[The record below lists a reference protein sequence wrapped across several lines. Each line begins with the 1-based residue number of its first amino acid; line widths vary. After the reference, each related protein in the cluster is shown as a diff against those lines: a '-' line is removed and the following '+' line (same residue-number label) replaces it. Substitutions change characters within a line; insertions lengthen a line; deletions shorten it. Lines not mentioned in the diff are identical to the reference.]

1 MSTLRGTG
9 IKDQLTRQAGR
20 GLFRRAGLNSIQA
33 RLTFIALF
41 FIVATALTMGGAGY
55 RFMVQFESERFR
67 DHFSLLASY
76 LAGSAELG
84 VLLGNEQILAALCDG
99 MLKIDD
105 VQWVQI
111 VDRSGNLILRRSH
124 PVPAREWGVA
134 EAPVMSRSL
143 AEGESLYT
151 SAETTVKELGR
162 VAVGYSLGGLDRIK
176 RQFAQ
181 RFVFISLLLSLAP
194 VAMYWGLSRAI
205 NAPLRDLVAVAKEVS
220 RGHMDVRAAGG
231 SLRESRAL
239 AGAINEMLDA
249 LETKRRELDEAN
261 AAMARQQ
268 ALAEVGKFSMIVA
281 HEIKNPLAII
291 KGSLDILRKEAP
303 VDPELKRQ
311 MAGYMDEEI
320 GRINKLIEDF
330 LLYARPRTPVFEEV
344 PVRRLIADLKKR
356 VALLSDEIRVSVT
369 MEEGEDA
376 VLRCDAALLE
386 RALLHVVRNALD
398 VAAGKT
404 PVDFDVLCF
413 GGRIL
418 FMVQDRGPGVR
429 PEDAK
434 RIFEPFFSTKAKGTG
449 LGLAIARE
457 VVTAHGGN
465 IRVGNRPEGGACFSV
480 RVPLSGALPQAG
492 EETADAAEPTPRPGA
507 SLSPE
512 EKNVQDTDS

>member
-1 MSTLRGTG
+1 MR
-9 IKDQLTRQAGR
+9 
-20 GLFRRAGLNSIQA
+20 
-33 RLTFIALF
+33 
-41 FIVATALTMGGAGY
+41 
-55 RFMVQFESERFR
+55 
-67 DHFSLLASY
+67 
-76 LAGSAELG
+76 
-84 VLLGNEQILAALCDG
+84 
-99 MLKIDD
+99 KI
-105 VQWVQI
+105 
-111 VDRSGNLILRRSH
+111 
-124 PVPAREWGVA
+124 
-134 EAPVMSRSL
+134 
-143 AEGESLYT
+143 
-151 SAETTVKELGR
+151 
-162 VAVGYSLGGLDRIK
+162 
-176 RQFAQ
+176 FA
-181 RFVFISLLLSLAP
+181 LLLSLAP
-194 VAMYWGLSRAI
+194 VAMYWGLARAI
-205 NAPLRDLVAVAKEVS
+205 NAPLRGLVEVAKQVS
-220 RGHMDVRAAGG
+220 RGRMNVRAAGG

-249 LETKRRELDEAN
+249 LETKRRELNEAN
-261 AAMARQQ
+261 AAVARQQ